1 MKVLAISINLKIQLQ
16 NLKNKINSVILIKLQ
31 TMMILGILMTKIKK
45 KSMKKTMKILVSQ
58 SRKNQLKNQ
67 MTTLGISMKHQ

>member
-1 MKVLAISINLKIQLQ
+1 MMVLAILINLKIHLQ